1 MLIILLS
8 PETKYQ
14 VLPEIIFLFIPQQK
28 HLNYKEFK
36 LFTIFTMD
44 KYQEK
49 QKAENK
55 EEEQKA
61 LLEKEYATQS

>member
-8 PETKYQ
+8 SETKYQ

-36 LFTIFTMD
+36 LFTISTMD
-44 KYQEK
+44 KYQER
-49 QKAENK
+49 QKAENEN
-55 EEEQKA
+55 EERKA
-61 LLEKEYATQS
+61 LLTEEHAT

>member
-14 VLPEIIFLFIPQQK
+14 ALPEIIFLFISQQK
-28 HLNYKEFK
+28 LLNYKEFK

-55 EEEQKA
+55 KEEQKA
-61 LLEKEYATQS
+61 LLEKEY